1 MCLISVP
8 NLLKLDRFLPHQDLL
23 REGLLVL
30 WDESMRGRTIFVSH
44 QVIMRYEIDVCVV
57 TTNRR
62 AIAINLPPPSCL

>member
-1 MCLISVP
+1 MYGMCLISVP

-44 QVIMRYEIDVCVV
+44 QVIMRYEIDVCCV
-57 TTNRR
+57 
-62 AIAINLPPPSCL
+62 S

>member
-44 QVIMRYEIDVCVV
+44 QVIMRYEIDVFC
-57 TTNRR
+57 RDR
-62 AIAINLPPPSCL
+62 QPPSNCNQ

>member
-44 QVIMRYEIDVCVV
+44 QVIIKYEIDVCVV
-57 TTNRR
+57 TTNR
-62 AIAINLPPPSCL
+62 

>member
-44 QVIMRYEIDVCVV
+44 QVITKYEIDVCCV
-57 TTNRR
+57 
-62 AIAINLPPPSCL
+62 S